1 MPRAGLEAVARAVA
15 DAGSL
20 AVCCHVNPDGD
31 TLGSALALKAAFPG
45 KQVTVFCPDK
55 VPDNLAGLPGA
66 AEVRLCASLQPEE
79 RFDLMLPVDI
89 SEASRGGRMGEKPFL
104 ELLRA
109 RCGGEAL
116 IDHHGT
122 NPGFCRPACIDAG
135 APATG
140 LIIRELLGLLGQP
153 LTAEIAACLYAAIAT
168 DTGNFS
174 YGNVSPECFRV
185 AAELVATGFDMNGLN
200 RRLFVVEPLAKK
212 LLLGRALNSLRMS
225 REGRIALMAVTRAD
239 FAACGALEEH
249 TENLVN
255 QALAIEGVCMA
266 ALLREVPD
274 GTVKAS
280 LRGVAPWTVDRAAV
294 RFGGGG
300 HAQAAGCSIPHPMA
314 ESLRLV
320 EEALGEELD
329 RQT

>member
-1 MPRAGLEAVARAVA
+1 MARAGLEAVARAVA
-15 DAGSL
+15 GAGSIAL
-20 AVCCHVNPDGD
+20 CCHVNPDGD
-31 TLGSALALKAAFPG
+31 TIGSALALRAALPE
-45 KQVTVFCPDK
+45 KRVDVFCQDK

-66 AEVRLCASLQPEE
+66 GEVRLCASLRPEE

-89 SEASRGGRMGEKPFL
+89 SDARRMGQVGEQLFW
-104 ELLRA
+104 EILRP
-109 RCGGEAL
+109 RCAGEAL
-116 IDHHGT
+116 IDHHAT
-122 NPGFCRPACIDAG
+122 NPGFCSPACIDG
-135 APATG
+135 DAPATG
-140 LIIRELLGLLGQP
+140 VIIRELLGLLGRP

-174 YGNVSPECFRV
+174 YPSVTGECFRV
-185 AAELVATGFDMNGLN
+185 GGELVETGFAMNELN
-200 RRLFVVEPLAKK
+200 RRLFLVEPLAKK
-212 LLLGRALNSLRMS
+212 KLLGCALRSLRLA
-225 REGRIALMAVTRAD
+225 REGRIALMTVTQAD

-255 QALAIEGVCMA
+255 QALAIDGVCMA

-274 GTVKAS
+274 GTVKVS

-320 EEALGEELD
+320 EQALSEELD
-329 RQT
+329 RQS